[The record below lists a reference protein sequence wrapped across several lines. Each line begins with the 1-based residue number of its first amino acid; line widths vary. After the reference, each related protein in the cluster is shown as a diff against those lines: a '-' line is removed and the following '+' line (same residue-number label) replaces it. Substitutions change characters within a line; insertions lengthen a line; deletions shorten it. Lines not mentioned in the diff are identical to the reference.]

1 MSKFNL
7 LICALFIYD
16 LGGIIIMDIL
26 KKLVEFNTI
35 KDKENEKIINY
46 IENELTKLEFKTQYK
61 GKYLIMQYGEN
72 SKVGFLG
79 HTDTVEYVNGWK
91 TNPLNMVV
99 ENENIYGLGVCDM
112 KSGIAAFINA
122 CKNIDLNKLK
132 YGIKAYFTYDEEI
145 GFGGIYDIINS
156 KEEFPEYMI
165 YGEPTNNIA
174 YTGGKGLLE
183 IDIKFFGKKAH
194 SSNPDKGLSANLNA
208 IKMLNELNNCYEE
221 EIKCLVDEKYE
232 IPYTTMNIGIL
243 NGGSAKNS
251 VACSCMATLD
261 FRITDKNIIKMVK
274 EKLNNMKEKYKFEY
288 EVIEEINPFYND
300 VEFLEENRTVNFMT
314 EASFGNAKCKKII
327 LGAGPVTAH
336 EIDEHISIKSYKNL
350 IKQYE
355 EIIKKVNN
363 Y

>member
-1 MSKFNL
+1 MSKFSL

-16 LGGIIIMDIL
+16 LGGIIIMEIL

-35 KDKENEKIINY
+35 KDKENKNIIDY
-46 IENELTKLEFKTQYK
+46 IESELSKLGFKTQYK

-72 SKVGFLG
+72 PKVGFLG
-79 HTDTVEYVNGWK
+79 HTDTVEYVKGWK
-91 TNPLNMVV
+91 TDPLKMVV
-99 ENENIYGLGVCDM
+99 KNENIYGLGVCDM

-122 CKNIDLNKLK
+122 CKNIDLSKLK

-145 GFGGIYDIINS
+145 GFGGIYDIVKS

-183 IDIKFFGKKAH
+183 IDINFLGIKAH
-194 SSNPDKGLSANLNA
+194 SSNPDKGLSANLNG
-208 IKMLNELNNCYEE
+208 IKMLNELNNYYEE

-232 IPYTTMNIGIL
+232 IPYTTMNVGIL

-251 VACSCMATLD
+251 VACSCLATLD
-261 FRITDKNIIKMVK
+261 FRITDRNIIKMIK
-274 EKLNNMKEKYKFEY
+274 EKLDSMKEEYKFEY
-288 EVIEEINPFYND
+288 KVIEEVEPFYND
-300 VEFLEENRTVNFMT
+300 VEFLEKNKTVNFMT
-314 EASFGNAKCKKII
+314 EASFGNNKSKKII

-336 EIDEHISIKSYKNL
+336 EIDEHISIKSYNTL
-350 IKQYE
+350 INQYK
-355 EIIKKVNN
+355 EIIKKVN
-363 Y
+363 